1 VSDADSSDVWSGTY
15 YSGNETLSVVLLDA
29 STISFAFTQS
39 GITGNASVNGTQAV
53 YNGDDHYVV
62 VFDSGQDQIS
72 VSVANEED
80 YDASDSPLNGIYSR
94 E

>member
-1 VSDADSSDVWSGTY
+1 
-15 YSGNETLSVVLLDA
+15 LLDA